1 MQASK
6 KQYFWFIAVLLAGT
20 FTMSISQSSLS
31 TAYPTLMSY
40 FHLPAATIQWLTTG
54 FMLVM
59 CVMMPI
65 SPWLLKNIPFKLL
78 FISVLAIFD
87 LGTLIILIAPNFGLM
102 LIGRV
107 LEAIAVGILFPAYQS
122 VMLTI
127 TPEAQR
133 GSVMGIAGLVMGS
146 ALAVG
151 PIISGIV
158 LGFTTW
164 RVLFVVFLVVISLV
178 LVLSFFT
185 VQSVMALERSRVD
198 LLSVICSLGVIGV
211 LYVVNQIGQ
220 SGHWQFNIGLL
231 TMSLLALLIFV
242 IRQFKLAQPLLELR
256 VLKTFNYDL
265 AVLLTAISY
274 LSLIVVT
281 VLFPLYYQEV
291 LGISPLLSGLALVP
305 GAVVLSVLNPITGRL
320 ADRFGFRRMMVIGMT
335 LIGGGWLVLMIF
347 TARLSLGIMMTLAA
361 LIEGGNAF
369 VMMPAVTL
377 GANALPDELITH
389 GTAVITTVRQILG
402 SAGVTVAT
410 LILSNVTHQQQLEGV
425 RFAMARITGYRMA
438 FLTFFVVSLFG
449 LLLAGRLKEK

>member
-40 FHLPAATIQWLTTG
+40 FHLPAATIQWLMTG

-335 LIGGGWLVLMIF
+335 LISVG
-347 TARLSLGIMMTLAA
+347 
-361 LIEGGNAF
+361 
-369 VMMPAVTL
+369 
-377 GANALPDELITH
+377 
-389 GTAVITTVRQILG
+389 
-402 SAGVTVAT
+402 
-410 LILSNVTHQQQLEGV
+410 
-425 RFAMARITGYRMA
+425 
-438 FLTFFVVSLFG
+438 
-449 LLLAGRLKEK
+449 